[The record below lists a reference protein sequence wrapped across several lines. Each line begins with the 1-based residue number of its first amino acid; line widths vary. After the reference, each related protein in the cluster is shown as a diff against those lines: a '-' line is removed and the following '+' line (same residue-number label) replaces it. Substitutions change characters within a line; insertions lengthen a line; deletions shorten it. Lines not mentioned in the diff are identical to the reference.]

1 VADRN
6 VGADRRFEVVVRRRG
21 GGWWVGISDRGRVVS
36 ERACSDEA
44 EAELYASTVRQH
56 AGWLSQERFREYY
69 RLEA

>member
-1 VADRN
+1 
-6 VGADRRFEVVVRRRG
+6 
-21 GGWWVGISDRGRVVS
+21 VS
-36 ERACSDEA
+36 ERACADEA